1 MTGVSRLGSRSESK
15 MSRLDFSIVR
25 LSFYY
30 VFSLKSEE
38 EDLPWRQF
46 TTTSEFE
53 SSVSLLFFMAFLWIM
68 WSNGLE
74 YSVGNNTAIL
84 SYFSY
89 HIV

>member
-1 MTGVSRLGSRSESK
+1 

-30 VFSLKSEE
+30 VFSLKS

-74 YSVGNNTAIL
+74 YHVQGYIDIYAFPKNVDLI
-84 SYFSY
+84 
-89 HIV
+89 HV